1 MCLPGD
7 RDSSRDGGVPLA
19 PGGITDRIA
28 SSRLCRRAR
37 GIIRSSGHRLVV
49 GLGDNDRVFRLR
61 LLSAGPGDAL
71 RDVHIPSAPRF
82 RHLLTARSA
91 GMSKAI
97 PPAGIRQPGPAA
109 ELASLGGSASGR
121 SLRTQ
126 QGTAVHATTGQNERG
141 PRSEDRGPV
150 LCRPW
155 IRSTSYQR

>member
-19 PGGITDRIA
+19 PGGITGRIA

-37 GIIRSSGHRLVV
+37 GLIRSSGHRLVV

-97 PPAGIRQPGPAA
+97 PPAGFSDRVPRQ
-109 ELASLGGSASGR
+109 SSHRWGGSASGR
-121 SLRTQ
+121 SLRTR
-126 QGTAVHATTGQNERG
+126 QGAVVHATTGQNERG